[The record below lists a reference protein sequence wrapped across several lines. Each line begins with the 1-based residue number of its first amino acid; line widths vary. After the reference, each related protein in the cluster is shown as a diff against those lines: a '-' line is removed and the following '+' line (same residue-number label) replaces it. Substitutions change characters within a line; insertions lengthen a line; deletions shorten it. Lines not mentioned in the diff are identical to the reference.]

1 MKRLKL
7 NSLILIVLL
16 VATLVPTQIF
26 HYIHVVSDLTEHYQH
41 HQEKD
46 WVEFISHALTAGNE
60 SDTNHPEHH
69 HSPFHQHNIHCASI
83 FVSTIPEIP
92 HFTLKEQVYFLNAE
106 KQKFAVK
113 EPSIFEV
120 TAAIWQPPKIS

>member
-1 MKRLKL
+1 M
-7 NSLILIVLL
+7 

-60 SDTNHPEHH
+60 
-69 HSPFHQHNIHCASI
+69 
-83 FVSTIPEIP
+83 
-92 HFTLKEQVYFLNAE
+92 
-106 KQKFAVK
+106 
-113 EPSIFEV
+113 
-120 TAAIWQPPKIS
+120 

>member
-1 MKRLKL
+1 MKSIKFILL
-7 NSLILIVLL
+7 TFLI

-41 HQEKD
+41 HQDKEIID
-46 WVEFISHALTAGNE
+46 FVSHALTAGNE
-60 SDTNHPEHH
+60 TDSKHPEHH
-69 HSPFHQHNIHCASI
+69 HSPFHQHSIHCTAS
-83 FVSTIPEIP
+83 FVSIIPEIP
-92 HFTLKEQVYFLNAE
+92 HFLMNEQLHFFKIE
-106 KQKFAVK
+106 KQKFEVK

>member
-41 HQEKD
+41 HQDKN
-46 WVEFISHALTAGNE
+46 WVEFISNALTNGNE

-69 HSPFHQHNIHCASI
+69 HSPFHQHNIHCVST

-92 HFTLKEQVYFLNAE
+92 HFNLKEQAHFLNAE

-113 EPSIFEV
+113 ELFILEV